1 MKNIALN
8 LYSVR
13 KYCLSP
19 ADLDGTLGKI
29 RSIGYSAVQVSGV
42 PNVPASEIANLLDK
56 HDLAC
61 AGCHENLAQLRTDFP
76 AIVSKLKT
84 LGTTFTALGSPGDW
98 SEISEEKL
106 GSFISE
112 LEEYAQR
119 FNAEGIRFGYHNH
132 AYEMERRNGK
142 TVLAR
147 IYDEAPT
154 LSGEPDTYWIQ
165 RGGGDPATWIRR
177 LSGRLPAVHLKDF
190 NWYDK
195 DSYFAEVGQGNLD
208 WEAILDACAAA
219 GTEWYIVE
227 QDEPSPFRDIFESLR
242 LSYEFLRR
250 RIGE

>member
-13 KYCLSP
+13 RHCLKA
-19 ADLDGTLGKI
+19 ADLDTTLGKI
-29 RSIGYSAVQVSGV
+29 KAAGYPVVQVSGV
-42 PNVPASEIANLLDK
+42 PNVPPAEIAVLLKK
-56 HDLAC
+56 HGLVC

-98 SEISEEKL
+98 SEISEGKL
-106 GSFISE
+106 DSLIGE
-112 LEEYAQR
+112 LEGYARR
-119 FNAEGIRFGYHNH
+119 FKAEGIRFGYHNH
-132 AYEMERRNGK
+132 AHEMERRNGK

-165 RGGGDPATWIRR
+165 RGGGDPAAWIRR
-177 LSGRLPAVHLKDF
+177 LAGRLPAVHLKDF
-190 NWYDK
+190 NWHET
-195 DSYFAEVGQGNLD
+195 DSYFTEVGEGNLD
-208 WEAILDACAAA
+208 WDAILDACAAS

-242 LSYEFLRR
+242 LSFDFLQG
-250 RIGE
+250 RIQ